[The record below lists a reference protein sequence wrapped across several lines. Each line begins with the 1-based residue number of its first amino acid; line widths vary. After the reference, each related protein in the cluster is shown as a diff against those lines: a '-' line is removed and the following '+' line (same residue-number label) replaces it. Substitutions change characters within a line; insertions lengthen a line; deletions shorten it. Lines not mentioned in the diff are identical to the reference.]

1 MLQPGSA
8 APEFDLPGVLSAQ
21 SDDERYR
28 LSEDLSTKPA
38 LLNFY
43 MFDFHPACTENMCDL
58 HDLAWFEL
66 DTDIGVFGISTDSV
80 FSHRE
85 FAKREGLEYP
95 LLTDSD
101 GTVADAYGVLYD
113 EFRGHKRIAKRAVF
127 LVDSTQAV
135 RYSWCADDP
144 SRQPDWAEIKAAI
157 EDVKSD

>member
-1 MLQPGSA
+1 MLNYSDQVLYIRLQSSSA
-8 APEFDLPGVLSAQ
+8 VPEFDLL
-21 SDDERYR
+21 
-28 LSEDLSTKPA
+28 
-38 LLNFY
+38 
-43 MFDFHPACTENMCDL
+43 
-58 HDLAWFEL
+58 
-66 DTDIGVFGISTDSV
+66 GVFGLSTDSV

-101 GTVADAYGVLYD
+101 GSVADAYGVLYD
-113 EFRGHKRIAKRAVF
+113 EVRGHKRIAKRAVF